1 MVLIILQNL
10 QIKLLA
16 QLIQNGDGV
25 QVNQSAK

>member
-1 MVLIILQNL
+1 MVLTILQNL